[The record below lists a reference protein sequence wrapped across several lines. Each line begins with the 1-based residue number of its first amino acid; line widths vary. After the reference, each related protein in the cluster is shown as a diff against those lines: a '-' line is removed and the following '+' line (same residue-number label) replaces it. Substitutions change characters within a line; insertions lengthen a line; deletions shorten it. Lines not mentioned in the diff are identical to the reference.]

1 VLAFRAR
8 GSHNPIDIP
17 DLAARGVPS
26 MRYSDDDDDRY
37 DRYAGDDNPRDRRP
51 RRRKRPRQHSELGIA
66 SCFIAA
72 MSGTAILVTVV
83 APAVIMGAHGDMS
96 DSQTAAAGCITLTGG
111 GLAFIGVVVGLIG
124 VLQQR
129 RKKLLAG
136 IGLGFNS
143 CIVLGVGTL

>member
-1 VLAFRAR
+1 
-8 GSHNPIDIP
+8 
-17 DLAARGVPS
+17 
-26 MRYSDDDDDRY
+26 MRYPDDDDDRY
-37 DRYAGDDNPRDRRP
+37 DRYADDDDSRDWRP

-72 MSGTAILVTVV
+72 MSGTAIFVTVV
-83 APAVIMGAHGDMS
+83 AAGVIMGTHGDMN
-96 DSQTAAAGCITLTGG
+96 DTQTAATGCITLSGG

-143 CIVLGVGTL
+143 CIVLGVGTLMILGMAFS